1 MARKHNPNSRD
12 FKAGDDVY
20 NARRRFKR
28 AAERYE
34 RDAAKASP
42 IEAARLK
49 KQAEYM
55 RSQAELTYKG
65 KDNAVRMEKRIKYSF
80 STLEGAR
87 KDVGK
92 RRDIEAHEL
101 MKTDIG
107 AKIYGATVSIWQD
120 SKYSNRDVALME
132 YFGVSDLM
140 GVIEKFESEFGE
152 KLYSKDFEPNLK
164 PSEALAL
171 ASILAFDIR

>member
-1 MARKHNPNSRD
+1 MARKTDRPAD
-12 FKAGDDVY
+12 KIW
-20 NARRRFKR
+20 NARRRYNR

-34 RDAAKASP
+34 RDALTASP
-42 IEAARLK
+42 AEAARLR

-55 RSQAELTYKG
+55 RQQSELLRKG
-65 KDNAVRMEKRIKYSF
+65 KDTASGRKKRVQASF
-80 STLEGAR
+80 STLEGTK

-92 RRDIEAHEL
+92 RRDIEAREI
-101 MKTDIG
+101 MNTNVG

-120 SKYSNRDVALME
+120 SPYANRDVALME
-132 YFGVSDLM
+132 YFGVTDLM
-140 GVIEKFESEFGE
+140 GVIEKFEAEFGE
-152 KLYSKDFEPNLK
+152 KLYSDDFEPNLK